1 MDKEIL
7 DLANRFFQQQEQH
20 HDAPIRMSLELTA
33 TEAKE
38 ITSLLE
44 KLRHG

>member
-1 MDKEIL
+1 ML
-7 DLANRFFQQQEQH
+7 DLANRFFQQQEKH
-20 HDAPIRMSLELTA
+20 HDPLIHLSLEVTP

-38 ITSLLE
+38 LTTLLE